1 MTSTPVMLSSLNWFP
16 KASAGLVLGLTLSF
30 ALMGILG
37 LLAHA
42 DGQPRAVGS
51 QFLMWLV
58 VPVWTGILGTCFLF
72 RSGWRAGVMLGG
84 ANAVLW
90 AIYMGVRSMMS

>member
-1 MTSTPVMLSSLNWFP
+1 MTTAPGRLTSRNWFP

-37 LLAHA
+37 LVSHV

-51 QFLMWLV
+51 QFLMWLI

-72 RSGWRAGVMLGG
+72 RSGWHAWGMLGL

-90 AIYMGVRSMMS
+90 AVYMGVRSMVS